1 LFVPSRDDAAHPD
14 LTGRRAAPSPLPQ
27 PAFGFDISGVFP
39 FTGAMAT
46 ASPVLRKLLVLDT
59 SFTFEMIR
67 ERGLLD
73 SVTCRDLGGFF
84 DHVWTVHPFASMLT
98 SDGWTSRYGRPVR
111 HRVNSRHTFI
121 EGKVG
126 RFRALGR
133 LFPINFLLSQA
144 GIFLML
150 LRLIRREKIDVVR
163 VGSPLY
169 VGLFGWAL
177 SRLSGIPLV
186 IRVGGN
192 HDKMYETTGRP
203 AEPRLMRS
211 RRIEKAVERFVFP
224 RADLVAGANQDN
236 LEFALANG
244 ARPERSTL
252 FRYGNL
258 IDKRHF
264 AEPADRGLE
273 PALLEEIGVTPKG
286 FLIYVGRLVAVKH
299 PDDVLRVLAE
309 MRGDGHEIKAVLVG
323 DGPMRPQLVEL
334 ARELGV
340 EGQVILAGNKPQGW
354 LAQVFPQAAV
364 VISPHTGRALSEAA
378 LAGVPIVAYDLDWQG
393 ELVETGVTGELVP
406 HRDWREMASAV
417 QRFLTDPEHAGRMG
431 RAVRRRALEMLD
443 PAALDQ
449 HERDQ
454 YSRLIAQHR
463 RRRD

>member
-1 LFVPSRDDAAHPD
+1 MSELQEVAG
-14 LTGRRAAPSPLPQ
+14 GRTIAAP
-27 PAFGFDISGVFP
+27 AG
-39 FTGAMAT
+39 
-46 ASPVLRKLLVLDT
+46 RKLLVLDT

-98 SDGWTSRYGRPVR
+98 SAGWTPRYGRPVQ
-111 HRVNSRHTFI
+111 HRVNTHHTFI

-126 RFRALGR
+126 RFRALGW
-133 LFPINFLLSQA
+133 LFPINFLISQA

-150 LRLIRREKIDVVR
+150 LRLIRREKIDVIR

-177 SRLSGIPLV
+177 SRLSGIPFV
-186 IRVGGN
+186 VRVGGN
-192 HDKMYETTGRP
+192 HDKMYETTGQP

-211 RRIEKAVERFVFP
+211 RRVEKMVERFVFP

-236 LEFALANG
+236 LDFALANG

-264 AEPADRGLE
+264 AEPAERGLE
-273 PALLEEIGVTPKG
+273 PALLAEAGVAPQG

-309 MRGDGHEIKAVLVG
+309 VRRKGHDIKAVLAG
-323 DGPMRPQLVEL
+323 DGPMRGELVEL
-334 ARELGV
+334 ARQLGV
-340 EGQVILAGNKPQGW
+340 EDQVIFAGNKPQGW
-354 LAQVFPQAAV
+354 LAQVVPHAAV

-378 LAGVPIVAYDLDWQG
+378 LAAVPIVAYDLDWQG
-393 ELVETGVTGELVP
+393 ELVETGVTGALVP
-406 HRDWREMASAV
+406 HRDWKAMADAAE
-417 QRFLTDPEHAGRMG
+417 RFLGDRAHACEMG
-431 RAVRRRALEMLD
+431 QAVRRRALEMLD
-443 PAALDQ
+443 PALLDQ
-449 HERDQ
+449 HERDR
-454 YSRLIAQHR
+454 YSLLMEQRGRGR
-463 RRRD
+463 R